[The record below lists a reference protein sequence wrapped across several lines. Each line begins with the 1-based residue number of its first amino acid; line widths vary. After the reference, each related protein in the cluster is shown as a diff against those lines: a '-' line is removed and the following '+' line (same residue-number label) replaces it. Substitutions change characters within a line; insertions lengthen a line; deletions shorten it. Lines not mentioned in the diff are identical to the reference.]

1 MIDAGKVVRQLEL
14 QLDDLQKYANRDE
27 LLTLTQEQAK
37 EIIALLK
44 EQETKLTPTA
54 GTNKIPLKW

>member
-1 MIDAGKVVRQLEL
+1 MINAEKIIRRLEL
-14 QLDDLQKYANRDE
+14 QLDDLQKYAADGE

-44 EQETKLTPTA
+44 EQGAKPTPTA
-54 GTNKIPLKW
+54 GTNEIPLKW